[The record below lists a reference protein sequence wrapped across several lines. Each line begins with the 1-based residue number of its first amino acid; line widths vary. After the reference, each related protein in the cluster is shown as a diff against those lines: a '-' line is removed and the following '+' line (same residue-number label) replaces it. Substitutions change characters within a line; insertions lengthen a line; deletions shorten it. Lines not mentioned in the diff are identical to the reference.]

1 MSNKKLEQA
10 KARLRGP
17 VVPMTTSIKA
27 DGAVDYEGLSKLTRF
42 YIEGGKAA

>member
-17 VVPMTTSIKA
+17 VVPMTTPIGT
-27 DGAVDYEGLSKLTRF
+27 DGAVDYERLSKLARF
-42 YIEGGKAA
+42 YVEGGKAA